1 METCCQ
7 ESILTV
13 CLHEQEAGHSP
24 KPAARCQMTA
34 RFSSLFSRIKCLQ
47 MPPDASRCFQVTGVV
62 LWNTDR
68 PRALPGDLCSARDTI
83 GVPISVLH
91 QETLSEVEFKAFNRM
106 SQDVMRE
113 RERAKSPFGL
123 VQWLNSSILYVP
135 NGQSQACQ
143 RWGSLLK
150 ATLNLSVASPQQ
162 QKVRDSRLQSK
173 ENQTQLRTALSI
185 TVTSQI
191 RSTLE
196 AHLQPE
202 AATPGICLY
211 VEPDKSKWI
220 QMANSHVSS
229 KLKARETSGLI
240 GASLRRISA
249 DIPRASSWTWRIK
262 SFSPTFLTIASE
274 PSLIQSTLWVA
285 WYQ

>member
-24 KPAARCQMTA
+24 KPELGVRWAQDFPPCLAESNA
-34 RFSSLFSRIKCLQ
+34 SRCLQ
-47 MPPDASRCFQVTGVV
+47 M
-62 LWNTDR
+62 
-68 PRALPGDLCSARDTI
+68 LPGHWGCSVKHRSSSSSTWRFMQRAGHNWSSNKCLAPRNSFR
-83 GVPISVLH
+83 GWVQSFQQNVPRCH
-91 QETLSEVEFKAFNRM
+91 
-106 SQDVMRE
+106 E

-123 VQWLNSSILYVP
+123 VQWLNSSILYVS

-150 ATLNLSVASPQQ
+150 ATLNLSAASPQQ

-173 ENQTQLRTALSI
+173 ENQTQLRAALSI

-202 AATPGICLY
+202 AATPGVCLY

-240 GASLRRISA
+240 AK
-249 DIPRASSWTWRIK
+249 DIGWYSQ
-262 SFSPTFLTIASE
+262 SFIMNLKN
-274 PSLIQSTLWVA
+274 
-285 WYQ
+285 